1 MTARGSIADA
11 GAVRLAVFVD
21 GQNSY
26 MGARRAFC
34 GDRSPAWCGQ
44 VHPDLLGQHLCS
56 RATVRRALVAV
67 RIYRGMP
74 SKARDAK
81 GYGAA
86 QRQIAAWERGSLVDV
101 WTRPLSYAPDGTARE
116 KGVDTKLAV
125 DLVLMA
131 QRDEFDVAVLVS
143 GDTDFAPALEAVA
156 EIKQTVAA
164 CEVAAWASSRVR
176 QPRSPMISGEQVRLH
191 VLGEHDYRMLKD
203 TTDYGRRTRR
213 R

>member
-1 MTARGSIADA
+1 M
-11 GAVRLAVFVD
+11 
-21 GQNSY
+21 
-26 MGARRAFC
+26 
-34 GDRSPAWCGQ
+34 
-44 VHPDLLGQHLCS
+44 
-56 RATVRRALVAV
+56 AV

-74 SKARDAK
+74 SKTRDPK

-86 QRQIAAWERGSLVDV
+86 QRQVAAWRRNPLVHV

-125 DLVLMA
+125 DMILMA

-156 EIKQTVAA
+156 EIKQAVAA
-164 CEVAAWASSRVR
+164 CEVAAWASPSVR
-176 QPRSPMISGEQVRLH
+176 RPRSPLIGGEQVRLH
-191 VLGEHDYRMLKD
+191 ILSEHEYRSVRD